1 MYAIRHKKTK
11 AWVYS
16 TDYRCHHKRKDS
28 KRSYSQCTSF
38 ERALTFEDLPNA
50 RFEFDIRGCSPRYY
64 EIVEVSLVAHCDY
77 TWAIGS
83 KEYYQRKVVK

>member
-11 AWVYS
+11 AWVYG
-16 TDYRCHHKRKDS
+16 TDYRYHHDRKD
-28 KRSYSQCTSF
+28 KRRSFSQCTSF

-50 RFEFDIRGCSPRYY
+50 AFEFDVRGCSPRYY

-83 KEYYQRKVVK
+83 EEYYQRKVDK